1 MSNIQEPILIGIKE
15 ATGIIGVGR
24 NYLLDM
30 VKIKGFPCIR
40 NGNKNSKIWIIKNE
54 LEPWFIKHKGIYI
67 K

>member
-1 MSNIQEPILIGIKE
+1 MENKQEPILIDIKRGSE
-15 ATGIIGVGR
+15 IIGVGR
-24 NYLLDM
+24 NILLEWSR
-30 VKIKGFPCIR
+30 IKGFPCIR

>member
-1 MSNIQEPILIGIKE
+1 MNNMQEPILIGIKE

-24 NYLLDM
+24 NCLLDM
-30 VKIKGFPCIR
+30 IKIKGFPCIR
-40 NGNKNSKIWIIKNE
+40 NGHKNSKIWIIKNE